1 MNNMDFSWIIK
12 DINDSLIIKAFY
24 EEKSTS
30 FDVCNYSAK
39 EILSTTGDE
48 LVVEES
54 NVSDISNFLNMGIVR
69 FGNSNG
75 GIMDIPL
82 RNIYMLYSNAVDF
95 YKNNDNSDIIDFS
108 SIEGFSVQKIYDLQ
122 SFIISNVSSI
132 LLEILE
138 IAKNFSVMDNN
149 KKYKALVRVM
159 EINREMVIKNVKNK
173 KF

>member
-12 DINDSLIIKAFY
+12 DINDSLIVKAFC
-24 EEKSTS
+24 KKDMSNLKIS
-30 FDVCNYSAK
+30 NYNAK
-39 EILSTTGDE
+39 EILFTTGE
-48 LVVEES
+48 KLLIEES
-54 NVSDISNFLNMGIVR
+54 NMNDISNFLNIAIVR
-69 FGNSNG
+69 FENSDDEV
-75 GIMDIPL
+75 MDIPL
-82 RNIYMLYSNAVDF
+82 RNIYMLYSQAVDF
-95 YKNNDNSDIIDFS
+95 YKNNDNSGVLDFS

-159 EINREMVIKNVKNK
+159 EINREMENKNVKNK

>member
-1 MNNMDFSWIIK
+1 
-12 DINDSLIIKAFY
+12 
-24 EEKSTS
+24 
-30 FDVCNYSAK
+30 
-39 EILSTTGDE
+39 
-48 LVVEES
+48 
-54 NVSDISNFLNMGIVR
+54 MGIVR